1 MLVLLRIACKPVKKS
16 LFHFGNQS
24 PPLTVLPSLPP
35 VVFFSPGINFSRPV
49 CLKCWSA
56 LGSSREL
63 IKASVTG
70 LLSQS
75 LWCSRFGVGSKM
87 GNSNKFPGNA
97 DSWGPSVRSTVP
109 RNTRHWLAAHSLFSF
124 ATPPATTWT
133 QLHHH
138 WHPHVEF
145 TGHFVSSWDPCD
157 IAHPTMSL
165 FLIWLPRQHSP
176 YHLPLPPPFPLALSE
191 MLLLRYFSGSS
202 STHSRF
208 HSFWEHCPCLLLFS
222 IYILPETPLPCLKL
236 LLACQ

>member
-1 MLVLLRIACKPVKKS
+1 MLVLLCIACKPVKKS

-24 PPLTVLPSLPP
+24 PPLTILPSLPP

-75 LWCSRFGVGSKM
+75 LWCSRFKDRVQVC
-87 GNSNKFPGNA
+87 NSNKFPGNA
-97 DSWGPSVRSTVP
+97 DSWGPSVGSTAPKTLIGLLYTV
-109 RNTRHWLAAHSLFSF
+109 SF
-124 ATPPATTWT
+124 HLLPHLQQPEL

-138 WHPHVEF
+138 WYPHVEF
-145 TGHFVSSWDPCD
+145 TGHCVSETPVTLLTQPC
-157 IAHPTMSL
+157 L
-165 FLIWLPRQHSP
+165 FSLIWLPRHHSLLASH
-176 YHLPLPPPFPLALSE
+176 YLLLSACSFWVALTEILFGEALPLTA
-191 MLLLRYFSGSS
+191 G
-202 STHSRF
+202 F
-208 HSFWEHCPCLLLFS
+208 HSFSEHCPCLLLFS
-222 IYILPETPLPCLKL
+222 IYILPEMPVPCLKL

>member
-1 MLVLLRIACKPVKKS
+1 MLVLLCIACKPVKKS

-75 LWCSRFGVGSKM
+75 LWCSRFGIGSKM
-87 GNSNKFPGNA
+87 CNSNKFPGNA
-97 DSWGPSVRSTVP
+97 DSWGPSVRSTAP
-109 RNTRHWLAAHSLFSF
+109 KNTLHWLAVHSLFSF

-138 WHPHVEF
+138 WYPHVEF
-145 TGHFVSSWDPCD
+145 TGHCVFLRPLWHCSPNHVSFPYLAS
-157 IAHPTMSL
+157 TTSL
-165 FLIWLPRQHSP
+165 SP
-176 YHLPLPPPFPLALSE
+176 YRLPLPPPFLLALSE
-191 MLLLRYFSGSS
+191 LLLLRYFSGSS

-208 HSFWEHCPCLLLFS
+208 HSFSEHCPCLLLFS
-222 IYILPETPLPCLKL
+222 IYILPEMPVPCLKL